1 MKKIV
6 TLLIL
11 NLFFFISCSNRKL
24 KDLST
29 TVIDIRVNSFYSE
42 NIVGKK
48 GTIVLR
54 TEWPSPL
61 DIEDTQKKTCF
72 ETTISNTENKSYT
85 VKCGLWR
92 QKDGYL
98 LIFCNDLYSDK
109 QTLNLDEGKESYD
122 LKFKIVS
129 YNQEKI
135 IINWA
140 IVLEDCKQQN
150 DELICPIKK
159 SQLEAILDLEYL
171 YLVVNYINSKY
182 RIEDFVL
189 IPKIDIVYNSV
200 QKKDINVVLT
210 KLIENVGEHDT
221 HIAYQ
226 TNINDIQNIYM
237 NTESFELPF
246 ESKSE
251 EANFSCGFRKY
262 ENNPLLL
269 VCFVGPTGEF
279 WLKEITK
286 DIKIENKDIK
296 YNFIIKPVKITDKI
310 YIDRNLSG
318 SFIFLLTPEVFD
330 FTKKDSFTI
339 EYFIE
344 NPDSLTGI
352 TFNENQQDLVCE
364 EVGRQGKR
372 CIVPKSHFTGK
383 STGYYFTK
391 HQNHLNR
398 KSFLYEAPPI
408 KVILPDSDSDSNLK
422 GNDISISYFISL
434 LLFLIML

>member
-1 MKKIV
+1 
-6 TLLIL
+6 
-11 NLFFFISCSNRKL
+11 
-24 KDLST
+24 
-29 TVIDIRVNSFYSE
+29 
-42 NIVGKK
+42 
-48 GTIVLR
+48 
-54 TEWPSPL
+54 
-61 DIEDTQKKTCF
+61 
-72 ETTISNTENKSYT
+72 
-85 VKCGLWR
+85 
-92 QKDGYL
+92 
-98 LIFCNDLYSDK
+98 
-109 QTLNLDEGKESYD
+109 
-122 LKFKIVS
+122 
-129 YNQEKI
+129 
-135 IINWA
+135 
-140 IVLEDCKQQN
+140 LEDCKQQN

-159 SQLEAILDLEYL
+159 SQLEAILEPKYL
-171 YLVVNYINSKY
+171 YLQLYYINSKY

-246 ESKSE
+246 QSKSE

-269 VCFVGPTGEF
+269 VCFVGPTGEY
-279 WLKEITK
+279 WLDITK
-286 DIKIENKDIK
+286 DIEIENKNIK
-296 YNFIIKPVKITDKI
+296 YNFIIKSVKITDKI
-310 YIDRNLSG
+310 YIDRDSSG

-352 TFNENQQDLVCE
+352 TFNENQPDLACE
-364 EVGRQGKR
+364 DVGRQGKR
-372 CIVPKSHFTGK
+372 CTVAKSHFSGK

-391 HQNHLNR
+391 HQNHLNK
-398 KSFLYEAPPI
+398 KSFSYEAPPI
-408 KVILPDSDSDSNLK
+408 KVILPDSDSNSK
-422 GNDISISYFISL
+422 GNIISISSFISL
-434 LLFLIML
+434 LLFLIMFLNIE

>member
-1 MKKIV
+1 MK
-6 TLLIL
+6 IL
-11 NLFFFISCSNRKL
+11 
-24 KDLST
+24 
-29 TVIDIRVNSFYSE
+29 
-42 NIVGKK
+42 
-48 GTIVLR
+48 
-54 TEWPSPL
+54 
-61 DIEDTQKKTCF
+61 KKTCF
-72 ETTISNTENKSYT
+72 DTTISNTENKSYT

-92 QKDGYL
+92 QKDDYL
-98 LIFCNDLYSDK
+98 LIFCNIDETIPQGEWSLNLNDKSFDYDEYTITLIADQYTDLTFTKKDLNMIDLYSDK

-135 IINWA
+135 ILNWA

-159 SQLEAILDLEYL
+159 SQLEAILDPEYL

-246 ESKSE
+246 QSKSE

-269 VCFVGPTGEF
+269 VCFVGPTGEY
-279 WLKEITK
+279 WLDITK
-286 DIKIENKDIK
+286 DIKIENKNIK
-296 YNFIIKPVKITDKI
+296 YNFIIKSVKINDKI
-310 YIDRNLSG
+310 YIDRDSYG

-352 TFNENQQDLVCE
+352 TFNENQPDLVCE
-364 EVGRQGKR
+364 DVGRQGKR
-372 CIVPKSHFTGK
+372 CFVPKSHFTGK

-398 KSFLYEAPPI
+398 KSFLYEAPPV
-408 KVILPDSDSDSNLK
+408 KVILPDSDSNSK
-422 GNDISISYFISL
+422 GNNISISYFISL